1 MRPEHHRISAMP
13 CTPRDSDMDR
23 KCLGNRNCWACSF
36 LCFGTGCAL
45 VAGLLVSYLFAV
57 ALGKSSRQEYLG
69 SLDCHDCF
77 TSGGLL
83 VEMLN
88 TSADPCQDF
97 KAFVTSRWLPDPH
110 SDATEHWKYRWD
122 VKYLWMR
129 SSAKQITGPH
139 YASPPESILASS
151 FRSCESR
158 STENAHETRAM
169 FKMLLRILNIPW
181 PEVPTGNADPFNVHF
196 SLCVHW
202 NIPLWFDVRLLPE
215 DALKSRRAV
224 YIGPSVYAKF
234 WGSQYRS
241 MGSEAEIRQYIGQ
254 YLLYFDED
262 YGENASQTID
272 SYLTFNLTRNVTFI
286 LEAVHENAGPEFHTF
301 ESLAKAFG
309 QPPDHFIHLMNEYFR
324 PVKAFGPGDAAI
336 VQKRGTSE
344 AVRYIT
350 ANHDSALLR
359 SHMGW
364 WLLQIYAPIADARF
378 FVQKYGTKELADLI
392 RPLFCETQMESSFKI
407 LLFSKH
413 VALNFPQQVR
423 QQVDEIFHNVRE
435 ETTALFEKSGS
446 LAGMNVGQKLRS
458 MNINLWP
465 KPEYRSREKLQRIY
479 ASHYTSKATS
489 LDHWITER
497 RANAKLIGSDAYFED
512 KRLPHSFSKEPIYYD
527 SLLNEA
533 TVSMLLAREPF
544 FYRDGD
550 VAANYGGLGAAFS
563 SALLAGGLE
572 IEAAD
577 SAVTLE
583 EVTANDSMPTPP
595 KAASMSGPTD
605 QLPERTAPGF
615 LPAFRAFQAHKVQLA
630 NDHPFAPEMMF
641 FISYCHSQSRVR
653 ISFDCNG
660 ALRGTTSFVSA
671 FHCNKGSNMNP

>member
-13 CTPRDSDMDR
+13 CTPWDSDMDR
-23 KCLGNRNCWACSF
+23 KCLGNLNCWACSL
-36 LCFGTGCAL
+36 LCFVAGCAL

-69 SLDCHDCF
+69 SLDCHDSF

-83 VEMLN
+83 VETLN
-88 TSADPCQDF
+88 TSADPCHDI

-110 SDATEHWKYRWD
+110 SDATEYWKYRWD
-122 VKYLWMR
+122 VKYIWMR
-129 SSAKQITGPH
+129 SSAEEISGPH
-139 YASPPESILASS
+139 YTSLPESIVALS
-151 FRSCESR
+151 FSSCESQ
-158 STENAHETRAM
+158 SAENALETRAM

-181 PEVPTGNADPFNVHF
+181 PEVPTGNADPFHIHF

-215 DALKSRRAV
+215 DVLKSRCAV
-224 YIGPSVYAKF
+224 YISPCVHATF
-234 WGSQYRS
+234 WGSQCRS
-241 MGSEAEIRQYIGQ
+241 MGSEAKIRQYIGQ
-254 YLLYFDED
+254 YLFYFDED

-272 SYLTFNLTRNVTFI
+272 SYLTFNFTRNVTFI
-286 LEAVHENAGPEFHTF
+286 LEAVHENAGSEFHTF

-324 PVKAFGPGDAAI
+324 PAKALGPGDAAI

-364 WLLQIYAPIADARF
+364 WVLQIYAPITDARF
-378 FVQKYGTKELADLI
+378 FVQKYGTKELAALI
-392 RPLFCETQMESSFKI
+392 RPLFCKTQMESSFKI

-435 ETTALFEKSGS
+435 ETAALFEKSGS
-446 LAGMNVGQKLRS
+446 LAGMNAGQKLRS

-489 LDHWITER
+489 VDHWITER

-512 KRLPHSFSKEPIYYD
+512 KRLPHSFSQEPIYYD

-533 TVSMLLAREPF
+533 TVSMLLARAPF

-550 VAANYGGLGAAFS
+550 VAVIYGGLGAAFS
-563 SALLAGGLE
+563 SALLAGALE

-577 SAVTLE
+577 PAVTLE
-583 EVTANDSMPTPP
+583 EVMANESLPTTH
-595 KAASMSGPTD
+595 KAASMSGPPDPLSETA
-605 QLPERTAPGF
+605 APGF
-615 LPAFRAFQAHKVQLA
+615 LPAFRAFQAHKEQLA
-630 NDHPFAPEMMF
+630 NDQAFAPEMMF

-653 ISFDCNG
+653 ISFDCN
-660 ALRGTTSFVSA
+660 AAFRGTTSFVSA
-671 FHCNKGSNMNP
+671 FHCNKGSTMNP